1 MNDIDLITLEY
12 MSNNTYSHKQ
22 NSLNK
27 NIDKKVSKS
36 DRKFYRKR
44 IIHETKNM
52 LKNEFK
58 NDVLKHEFNN
68 YIFSLVTY
76 FKLVDKTDIIQKD
89 YEDLNHNDSMDDS
102 ENEHENEKKDTPLDL
117 INLNIAENKKITL
130 DNFVKSNKPKQPSYI
145 FPTQKDIDLKS
156 PSLKEKGIKIKNREK
171 KELSNDITEKELN
184 EKSENNK
191 EI

>member
-27 NIDKKVSKS
+27 NINKKVSKS

-89 YEDLNHNDSMDDS
+89 YEDLNHNDSTDDS
-102 ENEHENEKKDTPLDL
+102 ENENEKKDTPLDL
-117 INLNIAENKKITL
+117 LNLNIAEKKKITL